1 MHVEGRIHKFGDHV
15 DTDVILPG
23 RYLALND
30 PQALAGHCLEGL
42 DPDFAARVSPGDII
56 LAGRNFGSGSSREH
70 APIAIKAVGVGC
82 VVAASFARIFY
93 RNAINIG
100 LPIITCPAFAA
111 AGRNGGRARID
122 LAAGTITSEGET
134 FSGEPLPEIIREI
147 VAAGGLVEHVRQ
159 RLAARAAILP
169 SSPRQP

>member
-1 MHVEGRIHKFGDHV
+1 MHIEGQIHKFGDHI

-30 PQALAGHCLEGL
+30 PRALAEHCMEGL
-42 DPDFAARVSPGDII
+42 DPNFAAQMNPGDII

-70 APIAIKAVGVGC
+70 APIAIKAAGVGC

-100 LPIITCPAFAA
+100 LPIITCPSFAA
-111 AGRNGGRARID
+111 AGRDGGRARID
-122 LAAGTITSEGET
+122 LAAGTITSDGST
-134 FSGEPLPEIIREI
+134 FSGEPLPEIIRDI
-147 VAAGGLVEHVRQ
+147 VAAGGLVKHVQ
-159 RLAARAAILP
+159 KQLTSHTAR
-169 SSPRQP
+169 SS